1 MIGRCLNRRNGGSQA
16 GRRRGL
22 LAERGGSAAVE
33 LALVLPALLSV
44 MLGIMEFGRLMW
56 TANALH
62 YSVEQA
68 ARCAA
73 IDATTCGTA
82 AQVQTFAAGLAG
94 SGFATTNF
102 TVTTP
107 ACGVLVVGNYTYT
120 VAVPLFTQA
129 VALTAQSCYP

>member
-1 MIGRCLNRRNGGSQA
+1 MIRRCLNHRNGGQQT

-22 LAERGGSAAVE
+22 LAERGGSAAIE
-33 LALVLPALLSV
+33 LALVLPALLSA

-73 IDATTCGTA
+73 IDAGTCGTA
-82 AQVQTFAAGLAG
+82 SQVQTFAAGLAG

-107 ACGVLVVGNYTYT
+107 ACGVQVAGTYTYT
-120 VAVPLFTQA
+120 IAVPLFTKT
-129 VALTAQSCYP
+129 VTLTAQSCYP